1 MKKTVAI
8 LLSLVLLLGMAGCS
22 SNSSAPAATGSEKTY
37 KIKAA
42 HMAADTHPWHPA
54 ILEFKKLVEE
64 RTNGKVQVEVYFGG
78 TLGYDRDLIEGLQA
92 GTVDVAYVTTA
103 PVGSFVPEIGV
114 LDLPYAFSNWDHLYK
129 FLDSAPAKELN
140 AMMEKKGLIAMG
152 YMPNGFRHAT
162 NSKRPINSLEDFKG
176 MKMRVM
182 QSDVFIDTF
191 QALGASPV
199 PMAWAEVPTS
209 LQQGTIDGQENGIIT
224 NYSNRV
230 WEYQKYM
237 SLTGHCAYMTTMLG
251 SKVLLSKLP
260 EEYQKIIIEAG
271 KEASLNGMK
280 KIQKDEQTILKEIAA
295 KGLAVNE
302 VDTTEFAKATEPVR
316 KKFTDKYGDKIL
328 NDIMS
333 LAK

>member
-1 MKKTVAI
+1 MKRAI
-8 LLSLVLLLGMAGCS
+8 ALALSFILLLGMVGCS
-22 SNSSAPAATGSEKTY
+22 SNSSAQSGADSEKVYT
-37 KIKAA
+37 IKAA

-54 ILEFKKLVEE
+54 ILEFEKLVEE

-78 TLGYDRDLIEGLQA
+78 TLGYDRDLIEGMQA

-103 PVGSFVPEIGV
+103 PVASFVPEIGV
-114 LDLPYAFSNWDHLYK
+114 LDLPYVFSDWDHLYK

-140 AMMEKKGLIAMG
+140 ALTEEKGLIGLG
-152 YMPNGFRHAT
+152 YMPNGFRQTT
-162 NSKRPINSLEDFKG
+162 NSKTPINTLEDFKG
-176 MKMRVM
+176 LKMRVM

-209 LQQGTIDGQENGIIT
+209 LQQGTIHGQENGIIT

-237 SLTGHCAYMTTMLG
+237 SLTSHCAYMTTMLG
-251 SKVLLSKLP
+251 SKMLLSKLP
-260 EEYQKIIIEAG
+260 EEYQKIIIDTG
-271 KEASLNGMK
+271 KEVSLNAMK
-280 KIQKDEQTILKEIAA
+280 RIQEDEQKILKEITE
-295 KGLAVNE
+295 KGLIVNE
-302 VDTTEFAKATEPVR
+302 LDTTEFAKATEPVR
-316 KKFTDKYGDKIL
+316 KKFSDQYGDKIL
-328 NDIMS
+328 NEIMA